1 MTVFVPM
8 NKGVLGKDMS
18 TPENRAFWAVG
29 ERACERVRAWP
40 EWKRN
45 LKVLRAVDEENEKER
60 S

>member
-1 MTVFVPM
+1 M